1 METKKM
7 EPWKIPLCALAGTA
21 SAPHCFA
28 DGRSWAIG
36 RTSRTILELFFG
48 PGTAGWSCARFNG
61 SLDRHCSDGGALVPG
76 AGKSGRLPLQVENL
90 QIPLIVLLFRF
101 LVAFA
106 HSSFSRLCCLCTPFP
121 NLPIPKPPSHL
132 MIIGDSSIHYI
143 GDSRQ
148 SLDPLEQAMGILLVD
163 IIKYFS
169 NQRLIMLITIRI
181 MKKDPI
187 S

>member
-1 METKKM
+1 
-7 EPWKIPLCALAGTA
+7 
-21 SAPHCFA
+21 
-28 DGRSWAIG
+28 
-36 RTSRTILELFFG
+36 
-48 PGTAGWSCARFNG
+48 
-61 SLDRHCSDGGALVPG
+61 
-76 AGKSGRLPLQVENL
+76 
-90 QIPLIVLLFRF
+90 
-101 LVAFA
+101 
-106 HSSFSRLCCLCTPFP
+106 
-121 NLPIPKPPSHL
+121 